1 MDALLKALAAA
12 VPFIGRCPTWFQ
24 VAVTVWLALTAILGI
39 TGFVLATLQPSSL
52 ASPPAP
58 AAATQ
63 ATSQAPTSLASS
75 SSVIV
80 PNSRPFVIV
89 QPQEGTLV
97 EAGATVQFVSPYGDL
112 NHYVIVTPL
121 QSPTRWVVDGPLR
134 VSAGEQQHG
143 NARFGDTVAGRGE
156 RFSLQILAT
165 SFHLRQGALEELPTD
180 SKFSQAINVIRA
192 R

>member
-1 MDALLKALAAA
+1 MDALLKALAAV

-24 VAVTVWLALTAILGI
+24 MAVIVWLALTAILGI
-39 TGFVLATLQPSSL
+39 TGFVLATLQPPSL
-52 ASPPAP
+52 ASLPAP
-58 AAATQ
+58 AAAPQ
-63 ATSQAPTSLASS
+63 ATSQTPTSLAPSS
-75 SSVIV
+75 LAIA
-80 PNSRPFVIV
+80 PNSRSFAII
-89 QPQEGTLV
+89 QPQEGALV
-97 EAGATVQFVSPYGDL
+97 EAGDTVQFVSPYGDL

-134 VSAGEQQHG
+134 ASAGEQQHG

-165 SFHLRQGALEELPTD
+165 SVNLSQGALKELPAD
-180 SKFSQAINVIRA
+180 SKFSQAIKVIRA